1 MSSPEHESDEIFGK
15 YANGTLDL
23 SICKDANNRE
33 NSFVCNLNISV
44 DSSDFYALQT
54 DILRNGNHQI
64 DICLDE
70 IDGFKIYEQNRKRFQ
85 RYFPNF
91 EILGRFYDDYED
103 YVFNQNEV
111 ETLLSECL
119 EAKPLV
125 SGKKAELF
133 LRKIIYAC
141 NQTLEEKNC
150 LVFVCD

>member
-1 MSSPEHESDEIFGK
+1 MSNANGISDEIFGK

-23 SICKDANNRE
+23 IICKDANNQE

-54 DILRNGNHQI
+54 DILRAGNYQI
-64 DICLDE
+64 DICSDE
-70 IDGFKIYEQNRKRFQ
+70 IDEFKIIEQNRKRFQ
-85 RYFPNF
+85 RHFPNF

-125 SGKKAELF
+125 LGKKAKLF

-141 NQTLEEKNC
+141 NQTLEENQ
-150 LVFVCD
+150 